1 MAWRSEPATAR
12 ASARAGSV
20 PVRSISRR
28 ASRRSNSSAD
38 GAGAAPPGDP
48 AVSSWMARQAGELEL
63 QHGAVAVAAE
73 VGGVVEGV
81 AEEQAEHDHLALG
94 ARQPLHRR
102 GRVPGRSGGPRR
114 ARAGG
119 EGVAG
124 HGDQPGGGLAF
135 GAVGGREPAAGAVE
149 DLAGQLGR
157 LDAVAGPGEE
167 VAVDALDLVVV
178 DERERLPVAG
188 GGAFEQGALARQL
201 GRTFPWRQ
209 GQAGV
214 WASGGRWGLRAKG
227 GGGWRSAA
235 EQELHRGREH
245 DHDEQGGHDNGGPSS
260 HAAEDSTRSGRSRE
274 RERAPPPW
282 SAGPWPWPGS
292 RAAPRAGP
300 CGHRPRCGR
309 RAPR

>member
-1 MAWRSEPATAR
+1 MAWRSEPAAAG

-48 AVSSWMARQAGELEL
+48 AVSSWMARQAASWSSSTARWLAG
-63 QHGAVAVAAE
+63 E

-157 LDAVAGPGEE
+157 LDAVAPE
-167 VAVDALDLVVV
+167 
-178 DERERLPVAG
+178 P
-188 GGAFEQGALARQL
+188 
-201 GRTFPWRQ
+201 
-209 GQAGV
+209 
-214 WASGGRWGLRAKG
+214 
-227 GGGWRSAA
+227 
-235 EQELHRGREH
+235 
-245 DHDEQGGHDNGGPSS
+245 
-260 HAAEDSTRSGRSRE
+260 
-274 RERAPPPW
+274 
-282 SAGPWPWPGS
+282 
-292 RAAPRAGP
+292 AAPEA
-300 CGHRPRCGR
+300 
-309 RAPR
+309 